1 MKTDPDL
8 IRRALAARP
17 PGLLNPFSRPLP
29 GLRQASVLVLFAP
42 LPAAQEGCG
51 VLLTERSAKLAMHG
65 GQISF
70 PGGRRDPEDADGLA
84 TALREARE
92 EVGLE
97 CADVDLLGRADDQVT
112 GTRFLI
118 ETYVAATGRPPL
130 LSPDPREVERILWLP
145 LRDLLG
151 PDDPG
156 RLQWHHKGE
165 TLSSPAFPI
174 ETGAG
179 EAVVWG
185 ATASILAALRNRLL
199 AAGA

>member
-8 IRRALAARP
+8 IRRALAATP
-17 PGLLNPFSRPLP
+17 PGLLNPFSCPTP

-51 VLLTERSAKLAMHG
+51 VLLTERSAKLAMHA

-92 EVGLE
+92 EVGLA
-97 CADVDLLGRADDQVT
+97 CNGVDLLGRADDQVT
-112 GTRFLI
+112 GTGFLI
-118 ETYVAATGRPPL
+118 ETYVAATRRPPL
-130 LSPDPREVERILWLP
+130 LTPDPREVERILWLP
-145 LRDLLG
+145 LGDLLG
-151 PDDPG
+151 PHDPG
-156 RLQWHHKGE
+156 RIQWHHNGE

-185 ATASILAALRNRLL
+185 ATASILAALRKRLL
-199 AAGA
+199 AVAG